1 LLLEGTGMSDS
12 VEAEAAAWAVRH
24 PLAEHEEAQLEIWLA
39 RDPRHAGALLR
50 AQAGL
55 SLIDRA
61 IMPEAASVPLRAASR
76 RQASRRWVLAGA
88 GGAMAAALAGLIG
101 WQRWAGEAVT
111 TTRGEIR
118 RLPLADGSVAT
129 IDTDSALR
137 VVLDAQSRRIALQ
150 QGQAWFQ
157 VAKDRQRPFV
167 VDAGIAQVR
176 AVGTAFAVRRTDTG
190 VQVAVTEGTV
200 AVWPSDASG
209 AMTILEAGH
218 FATFTTGKPAPVIGV
233 APEAIQRSLAWRD
246 GEIALENETLGYA
259 IGEFNRYNR
268 RQIVVTDE
276 ALKDERLVGLF
287 QIDNPDEFVAMLA
300 ASLDVVATV
309 TPQEIRL
316 AKKNRRTDDGNAQL

>member
-1 LLLEGTGMSDS
+1 MSDS
-12 VEAEAAAWAVRH
+12 VETAAADWAVRH
-24 PLAEHEEAQLEIWLA
+24 PLDHHQRGQLDTWLA

-50 AQAGL
+50 AQAAL
-55 SLIDRA
+55 SLVDRTVA
-61 IMPEAASVPLRAASR
+61 PDATPLLTPARASR
-76 RQASRRWVLAGA
+76 LISRRWMLASA
-88 GGAMAAALAGLIG
+88 GGAIAATLVGMIG
-101 WQRWAGEAVT
+101 WQRWLGEEVT

-129 IDTDSALR
+129 IDTESALR
-137 VVLDAQSRRIALQ
+137 VVLDSKNRRIALQ

-176 AVGTAFAVRRTDTG
+176 AVGTAFSVRRTDTG

-200 AVWPSDASG
+200 AVWPSDSSG

-218 FATFTTGKPAPVIGV
+218 FATFAPGRSAPVTGM
-233 APEAIQRSLAWRD
+233 APAAIQRSLAWRD

-259 IGEFNRYNR
+259 ISEFNRYNR

-276 ALKDERLVGLF
+276 GLKGELLVGLF
-287 QIDNPDEFVAMLA
+287 QIDNPDEFVEMLT
-300 ASLDVVATV
+300 ASLDAVATV

-316 AKKNRRTDDGNAQL
+316 ARKNRRSGDGTAQN

>member
-1 LLLEGTGMSDS
+1 MSDS
-12 VEAEAAAWAVRH
+12 VEAAAAAWALRH
-24 PLAEHEEAQLEIWLA
+24 PLPESERGQFDDWLA

-55 SLIDRA
+55 SVIDRA
-61 IMPEAASVPLRAASR
+61 IVPDHAVAHTPALPQ
-76 RQASRRWVLAGA
+76 RQTNRRWVLAGA
-88 GGAMAAALAGLIG
+88 GSAIAAAIAGLIG
-101 WQRWAGEAVT
+101 WQRWSGEEVT
-111 TTRGEIR
+111 TKRGEIR
-118 RLPLADGSVAT
+118 RFPLADGSVAT

-137 VVLDAQSRRIALQ
+137 VVLDSQSRRIALQ

-157 VAKDRQRPFV
+157 VAKERQRPFV

-200 AVWPSDASG
+200 AVWPTDASG
-209 AMTILEAGH
+209 AMMILEAGH
-218 FATFTTGKPAPVIGV
+218 FATFVPGQTAPITGTAPA
-233 APEAIQRSLAWRD
+233 AIQRSLAWRD

-268 RQIVVTDE
+268 RPIVLTDDS
-276 ALKDERLVGLF
+276 LKDERLVGLF
-287 QIDNPDEFVAMLA
+287 QIDNPDEFIAMLS

-309 TPQEIRL
+309 TPHDVRL
-316 AKKNRRTDDGNAQL
+316 SRKKARDDDGNAQ